1 MANVSLVAQ
10 TQSNTEMNM
19 SDATSNPSG
28 QPTPTERFYVCRLL
42 APRPTFVT
50 DMTPEERQAMEAH
63 AAYWREHL
71 RQGVAVVFGP
81 VADPKGPW
89 GLGVIRVKSE
99 EQMRKLVEHDPAVLA
114 RIGASYEVLP
124 MLNAVV
130 AT

>member
-1 MANVSLVAQ
+1 
-10 TQSNTEMNM
+10 MNM
-19 SDATSNPSG
+19 SDANPSG
-28 QPTPTERFYVCRLL
+28 QPPPTERFYVCRLL

-63 AAYWREHL
+63 AAYWCEHL

-99 EQMRKLVEHDPAVLA
+99 EQMRKLVENDPAVLA